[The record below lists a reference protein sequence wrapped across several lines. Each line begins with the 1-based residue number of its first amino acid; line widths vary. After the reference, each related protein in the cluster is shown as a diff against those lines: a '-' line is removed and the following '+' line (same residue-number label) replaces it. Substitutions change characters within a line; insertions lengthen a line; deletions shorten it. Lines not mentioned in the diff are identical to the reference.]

1 MRKLLKLFLIM
12 LLTIVWT
19 ASRAHEI
26 TMDFTDNSGWKIPG
40 KDKTTNKPQTFVKDN
55 NAITLSG
62 GYYYASSSSNPYLML
77 NSGATLTFSKFD
89 FDVER
94 IVVIGNGSAKYASL
108 DIYVGD
114 NSVSGN
120 TIANGVRS
128 FWINEKYQAA
138 GNVYTLKVS
147 SANAHIAGIE
157 IYKKGSFAPEGK
169 AVFFVG
175 GTDMGTNNKSNK
187 INEITKDGVTI
198 SGKEIALAGS
208 SFIDYGIYS
217 FYKGADFT
225 ISVGIGTITKIE
237 FSGNVS
243 LNNLK
248 CDGYS
253 LVSNYRAEWNGSA
266 QKVSFTS
273 QDYATASSITVYV
286 SLPTISLS
294 ESEENKIVT
303 QSDVNISLN
312 RKLVKG
318 AWNTICLPFDVSKAQ
333 AMSAFGADVRIAA
346 IKEESKGN
354 TLEFEDKTTE
364 GIKASVPYLIMPSEV
379 KADDKYEFYNVSIK
393 PENAA
398 QASAVSTLDGF
409 AFKGIYNKVDIT
421 QDINNSKSYAAFL
434 GANNTLFKAKSGSTT
449 KGFRAYFV
457 IPNSTATSAL
467 RVVVDGNATSI
478 KNINCGVVESDD
490 AVYNLQG
497 QQVDARSLMPG
508 LYIKAGKKFVVR

>member
-1 MRKLLKLFLIM
+1 MRKLLRLLLIM

-19 ASRAHEI
+19 ASRAQEI
-26 TMDFTDNSGWKIPG
+26 TMDFTDNSGWNIPG
-40 KDKTTNKPQTFVKDN
+40 KGETPNPPQTFGDGN

-62 GYYYASSSSNPYLML
+62 DYYYANFSSNPYLML
-77 NSGATLTFSKFD
+77 KSEATLTFSKFD

-94 IVVIGNGSAKYASL
+94 IVVIGQNSKLSQS
-108 DIYVGD
+108 IYVGE
-114 NSVSGN
+114 NLVSDQVKGALGPR
-120 TIANGVRS
+120 T

-147 SANAHIAGIE
+147 NANAHITRIE

-175 GTDMGTNNKSNK
+175 GTDRGTNNKSSE
-187 INEITKDGVTI
+187 INEITKNGVTI
-198 SGKEIALAGS
+198 SGKKIALAGT
-208 SFIDYGIYS
+208 SFNDYGIYS
-217 FYKGADFT
+217 FYNGANFT
-225 ISVGIGTITKIE
+225 ISVGTGFITRIE
-237 FSGNVS
+237 FLGTAS

-248 CDGYS
+248 CEGY
-253 LVSNYRAEWNGSA
+253 LPVSEHRYEWNGSA

-273 QDYATASSITVYV
+273 QAQAIASSITVYV
-286 SLPTISLS
+286 SLPTIPFS
-294 ESEENKIVT
+294 ESEENNIKT
-303 QSDVNISLN
+303 QSDINISLN

-318 AWNTICLPFDVSKAQ
+318 AWNTICLPFDVSEAQ
-333 AMSAFGADVRIAA
+333 AKSAFGADVRIAA
-346 IKEESKGN
+346 LNVESKGN
-354 TLEFEDKTTE
+354 TLMFDNKTAE
-364 GIKASVPYLIMPSEV
+364 GIKAAVPYLIMPSEV

-393 PENAA
+393 PENVTPAA
-398 QASAVSTLDGF
+398 AVSTSDGF

-434 GANNTLFKAKSGSTT
+434 GANNTLFKAKANSTT

-497 QQVDARSLMPG
+497 QRVDARSLMPG

>member
-1 MRKLLKLFLIM
+1 MRKLLKLLLIM

-19 ASRAHEI
+19 ASRAQEI
-26 TMDFTDNSGWKIPG
+26 TMDFTDNSGWNIPG
-40 KDKTTNKPQTFVKDN
+40 KGETPNPPQTFGDGN

-62 GYYYASSSSNPYLML
+62 DYYYANFSSNPYLML
-77 NSGATLTFSKFD
+77 KSEATLTFSKFD

-94 IVVIGNGSAKYASL
+94 IVVIGYDSKVSQS
-108 DIYVGD
+108 IYVGE
-114 NSVSGN
+114 NLVSDQV
-120 TIANGVRS
+120 NGGLGPRT
-128 FWINEKYQAA
+128 FWINEEYQNA
-138 GNVYTLKVS
+138 GNVYTLKVTYGT
-147 SANAHIAGIE
+147 AHIKRIE
-157 IYKKGSFAPEGK
+157 IYRKGSFAPEGK

-175 GTDMGTNNKSNK
+175 GTDKGTNNKVSK

-198 SGKEIALAGS
+198 SGKEIALAGVV
-208 SFIDYGIYS
+208 FNDYGTYE
-217 FYKGADFT
+217 FYKDANFT
-225 ISVGIGTITKIE
+225 ISVKTGTITKIE
-237 FSGNVS
+237 FTGNKS
-243 LNNLK
+243 LEYLDCN
-248 CDGYS
+248 GYS
-253 LVSNYRAEWNGSA
+253 VMSEHRSVWTGNA
-266 QKVSFTS
+266 QEVSFTS
-273 QDYATASSITVYV
+273 PKGAPRVSSITVYV

-294 ESEENKIVT
+294 ESEENTIETK
-303 QSDVNISLN
+303 SDVNISLN

-318 AWNTICLPFDVSKAQ
+318 AWNTICLPFDVSAAQ
-333 AMSAFGADVRIAA
+333 AKSAFGTDVRIAA
-346 IKEESKGN
+346 LNAESKGN
-354 TLEFEDKTTE
+354 TLMFDNKTAE
-364 GIKASVPYLIMPSEV
+364 GIKAAVPYLIMPSEV

-398 QASAVSTLDGF
+398 LASAVSTLDGF

-421 QDINNSKSYAAFL
+421 QDFNNSKSYAAFL

-449 KGFRAYFV
+449 KGFRAYFA

-497 QQVDARSLMPG
+497 QRVDARSLMPG

>member
-1 MRKLLKLFLIM
+1 M

-19 ASRAHEI
+19 ASRAQEI
-26 TMDFTDNSGWKIPG
+26 TMDFTDKSGWNIPG
-40 KDKTTNKPQTFVKDN
+40 KGETPNPPQTFGDGN

-62 GYYYASSSSNPYLML
+62 DYYYVSAGSYLML
-77 NSGATLTFSKFD
+77 KSGATLTFSTFD

-94 IVVIGNGSAKYASL
+94 IVVIGQNSKLSQS
-108 DIYVGD
+108 IYVGE
-114 NSVSGN
+114 NLVSDQVKGGLGPR
-120 TIANGVRS
+120 T

-147 SANAHIAGIE
+147 DANAHITGIE
-157 IYKKGSFAPEGK
+157 IYKKGSFAPKGK
-169 AVFFVG
+169 AVFFVA
-175 GTDMGTNNKSNK
+175 GTDMQTNSSNDK
-187 INEITKDGVTI
+187 IKYIIKDGVTI
-198 SGKEIALAGS
+198 SGTKIILNASANNTTYSYFFNSGS
-208 SFIDYGIYS
+208 EFS
-217 FYKGADFT
+217 
-225 ISVGIGTITKIE
+225 ISVKTGTITKIE

-248 CDGYS
+248 CAGYS

-273 QDYATASSITVYV
+273 QAQAIASSITVYV

-303 QSDVNISLN
+303 QSDVTISLN

-318 AWNTICLPFDVSKAQ
+318 AWNTICLPFDVSKDQ
-333 AMSAFGADVRIAA
+333 AKSAFGADVRIAA
-346 IKEESKGN
+346 LNAESKGN
-354 TLEFEDKTTE
+354 TLVFDNKTTE

-379 KADDKYEFYNVSIK
+379 KADNQYEFYNVSIK
-393 PENAA
+393 PENTTPAA
-398 QASAVSTLDGF
+398 TVSTHDGF

-449 KGFRAYFV
+449 KGFRAYFA
-457 IPNSTATSAL
+457 IPNSTTTSAL

-497 QQVDARSLMPG
+497 QRIDARSLMPG